1 MLFRHKGFGMR
12 RTTKTD
18 HHLTFRELLLAT
30 RKTNGVTQAE
40 VARRLGRP
48 QSFVAKVENGERR
61 LDVVEPV
68 SYARAIGAEP
78 LAIMT
83 KSIELI
89 ENAGSIADNPSGYP
103 T

>member
-1 MLFRHKGFGMR
+1 MR

-18 HHLTFRELLLAT
+18 DHLTFRELLLAT
-30 RKTNGVTQAE
+30 RKKNGVTQAE
-40 VARRLGRP
+40 VAKRLGRP

-61 LDVVEPV
+61 LDMVELV

-78 LAIMT
+78 LAIMQT
-83 KSIELI
+83 VVEAIKMDLS
-89 ENAGSIADNPSGYP
+89 